1 MLIQETGL
9 QRELDLDEVARRAP
23 ESEASLLERKVATAF
38 VLGAGAIEWLW
49 NTNSYMTESNE
60 TPIGL
65 IRPDGT
71 EKPEAAIMR
80 AYAGVAKAF
89 GGHLREPE
97 RPSIALITSQATQ
110 FSVLGDLQ
118 LEAQRNAVRA
128 LAYNQHLTLYAVAEN
143 QFAKL
148 GTPKLAI
155 LPSPQALTEPA
166 WQALLQYAKGGG
178 NLLVTGPVD
187 RDEHWRR
194 IARASAL
201 GLEAAAEPLMFH
213 NSNLS
218 LGSRN
223 VALSFDQQKQNLV
236 DTLRF
241 KDGKSLKE
249 LPYGKGRIFWTA
261 DPVELSEGTDAAAAL
276 YNYVAGRVGIT
287 PMFDS
292 SVPLAPG
299 ILVFPTVLQD
309 AVLYVLC
316 SERADD
322 TKIDLKDK
330 LTGAR
335 LILQLGGQHAA
346 LALIGKQQKAVMAKY
361 GF

>member
-1 MLIQETGL
+1 
-9 QRELDLDEVARRAP
+9 
-23 ESEASLLERKVATAF
+23 
-38 VLGAGAIEWLW
+38 
-49 NTNSYMTESNE
+49 MTESNE
-60 TPIGL
+60 TLIGL

-80 AYAGVAKAF
+80 AYAGVVKAF